1 MEAESAIEI
10 ETISKVILTEKI
22 PEPQKVPKDKYSLCL
37 VMFYLLGIVHILPI
51 SFPVAANDFWKHKFR
66 NTTDPDSTTTLQ
78 SYFASA
84 RSVVNTI
91 PWVVIGILNILY
103 GHKLKLMPRIII
115 TYVIE
120 LVIFIIMTAFVEIN
134 TDSYQTSFFIIV
146 LALSGV
152 LTKFNTLFDIKATD
166 PPKTNLEAIQKNIE
180 SYSAA
185 NVINI
190 LSSTLLYPKFPH
202 NYMKIC
208 LMGQGSSGILS
219 VILNII
225 SVALFDD
232 VDNAALMYF
241 LCGTFVIAAT
251 LILMLVASRGE
262 FFRYCLDSFPE
273 DVKKKTTSRDE
284 IKFAAKKIWANVF
297 LVFFYMTAIGLT
309 HPAITSLVIS
319 ESDKNGAWSKKF
331 FSPVATFLWSDL
343 VMLTGRFVSA
353 YLPIRI
359 PEWVLCIYAIVN
371 TVLFVP
377 AIWFC
382 NTTSRSHL
390 PILFPHDWQYVVLM
404 GFFMFGNGYLF
415 NIAITSIPKKTT
427 KEESEVA
434 FNIFNLFVGLVQT
447 ISSPLGVLVVKL
459 L

>member
-152 LTKFNTLFDIKATD
+152 LTT
-166 PPKTNLEAIQKNIE
+166 
-180 SYSAA
+180 A

-251 LILMLVASRGE
+251 LILMLVVSRGE
-262 FFRYCLDSFPE
+262 FFRHCLDSFPE

>member
-152 LTKFNTLFDIKATD
+152 LTT
-166 PPKTNLEAIQKNIE
+166 
-180 SYSAA
+180 A